1 MTDKIILDK
10 FRFFGGRHC
19 QSSSLKN
26 MFVFHGL
33 NLSEEMML
41 GLGGGIGFIYWYSK
55 NMPAPFVGMRNS
67 NIVEFVEKIC
77 QRTGGSACLWRS
89 KSSKKSYEKLKNIL
103 SSGEPVYVFVD
114 MAFLPYLALPSN
126 AHFGGHS
133 VVVFGIDE
141 EKDIVY
147 ISDRGKTYFTVSV
160 EDFKNARCS
169 EFPPFPARN
178 GLMEIKYPKKIKDLE
193 NGINQ
198 GIKESC
204 ETMFNPPISNFG
216 LKGIKKWAE
225 IVTEWDSRF
234 KGENLLG
241 CLLNTFIYIEI
252 GGTGG
257 RGFRSM
263 YSKFL
268 TESADILREPQLKV
282 SAEMFEKSARKLSEV
297 ASAALPDGIYPL
309 KKIRELF
316 IEKNK
321 LFEEAGAESFSKL
334 QNINIKIDCLMKDA
348 MEYLKKNDAAPLLF
362 NLREKILN
370 WHQTEEDA
378 FENLHSII

>member
-1 MTDKIILDK
+1 
-10 FRFFGGRHC
+10 
-19 QSSSLKN
+19 
-26 MFVFHGL
+26 MFAFHGL

-41 GLGGGIGFIYWYSK
+41 GLGGGIGFMYWYSK
-55 NMPAPFVGMRNS
+55 NMPAPFIGMRNS

-103 SSGEPVYVFVD
+103 SSGEPAYVFAD

-147 ISDRGKTYFTVSV
+147 ISDRGKTYFTVGI
-160 EDFKNARCS
+160 EAFKNARCS

-178 GLMEIKYPKKIKDLE
+178 GLMEVKYPKQIKNLE

-198 GIKESC
+198 GVKESC
-204 ETMFNPPISNFG
+204 EMMFNPQISNFG

-225 IVTEWDSRF
+225 IVTEWDNTF
-234 KGENLLG
+234 KGKNFLG

-263 YSKFL
+263 YTKFL
-268 TESADILREPQLKV
+268 TESADILDNPQLKV
-282 SAEMFEKSARKLSEV
+282 SAGMFEKSAWKLSEV
-297 ASAALPDGIYPL
+297 AFAALPDGIHPL

-316 IEKNK
+316 IKKNK
-321 LFEEAGAESFSKL
+321 LFEEDGAESFPKL
-334 QNINIKIDCLMKDA
+334 QNLNIQIDGLMKDA
-348 MEYLKKNDAAPLLF
+348 VEYLKKNDAAPLLF

-370 WHQTEEDA
+370 WHKTEESA
-378 FENLHSII
+378 FENLQESIKYCHGSTEGEETRKYKSHFSAFP